1 MNQNIWGPKYWFTL
15 HTMTFEFPQNPT
27 YNDRKTYYNLF
38 TSLQHVLP
46 CSICRK
52 NYKKN
57 LRELP
62 LEHNLYSRKA
72 IVYWLIDIHNR
83 VNAETGKRNYSYD
96 EVINMYSKILNKPIK
111 LFDAPHSKYNPNIKT
126 GKIYINVLIILFAL
140 LLLAI
145 IIKKIIYS
153 KRHSS

>member
-27 YNDRKTYYNLF
+27 YNDRKIYYNLF
-38 TSLQHVLP
+38 TSLQHLLP
-46 CSICRK
+46 CSVCRQH
-52 NYKKN
+52 YKKN
-57 LRELP
+57 LKEIP
-62 LEHNLYSRKA
+62 VENNLYSRKS
-72 IVYWLIDIHNR
+72 IVYWLIDIHNK
-83 VNAETGKRNYSYD
+83 VNVETGKRIYSYD
-96 EVINMYSKILNKPIK
+96 EVISIYSKILNKPIE
-111 LFDAPHSKYNPNIKT
+111 LFDAPQSKYNPNIKT

>member
-27 YNDRKTYYNLF
+27 YNDRKIYYNLF
-38 TSLQHVLP
+38 TSLQYLLP
-46 CSICRK
+46 CSVCRQH
-52 NYKKN
+52 YKKN
-57 LRELP
+57 LKEIP
-62 LEHNLYSRKA
+62 VENNLYSRKS
-72 IVYWLIDIHNR
+72 IVYWLIDIHNK
-83 VNAETGKRNYSYD
+83 VNVETGKRIYSYD
-96 EVINMYSKILNKPIK
+96 EVISIYSKILNKPIE
-111 LFDAPHSKYNPNIKT
+111 LFDAPQSKYNPNIKT

>member
-27 YNDRKTYYNLF
+27 YNDRKIYYNLF
-38 TSLQHVLP
+38 TSLQYLLP
-46 CSICRK
+46 CSVCRQH
-52 NYKKN
+52 YKKN

-62 LEHNLYSRKA
+62 LENNLYSRKS
-72 IVYWLIDIHNR
+72 IVYWLIDIHNK
-83 VNAETGKRNYSYD
+83 VNVETGKRIYSYD
-96 EVINMYSKILNKPIK
+96 EVISIYSKILNKPIE
-111 LFDAPHSKYNPNIKT
+111 LFDAPQSKYNPNIKT

>member
-27 YNDRKTYYNLF
+27 YNDRKIYYNLF
-38 TSLQHVLP
+38 TSLQYLLP
-46 CSICRK
+46 CSVCRQH
-52 NYKKN
+52 YKKN
-57 LRELP
+57 LKEIP
-62 LEHNLYSRKA
+62 VENNLYSRKS
-72 IVYWLIDIHNR
+72 IVYWLIDMHNK
-83 VNAETGKRNYSYD
+83 VNVETGKRIYSYD
-96 EVINMYSKILNKPIK
+96 EVISIYSKILNKPIE
-111 LFDAPHSKYNPNIKT
+111 LFDAPQSKYNPNIKT
-126 GKIYINVLIILFAL
+126 GKIYINILIILFAL